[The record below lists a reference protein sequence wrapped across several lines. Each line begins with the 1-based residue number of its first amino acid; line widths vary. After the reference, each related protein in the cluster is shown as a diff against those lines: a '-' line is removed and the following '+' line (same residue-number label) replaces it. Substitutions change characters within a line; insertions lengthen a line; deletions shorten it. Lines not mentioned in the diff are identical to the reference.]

1 MKRLFCSLITLLV
14 LFLFPQDSSAQFN
27 GLLNK
32 VKSSVEKTVKEKGK
46 QTVDNVV
53 RNSNLKNSGKEEFY
67 YGEHSYV
74 LQGNFK
80 VDSYSKH
87 AAGRVTFTHVPS
99 DYDEFEAVYQ
109 VLGKT
114 PHGTAAMMP
123 IAMEMYGRN
132 RKEGEKCI
140 RLLCYP
146 SNVNTVLSLLKDK
159 FGSQEGLTSDDG
171 YRQRYLPAAVLEG
184 ATPENGY
191 RPNEPYTITMHASVN
206 QHRDM
211 QLFDGR
217 VMYIYIMGKG
227 WDTEQRSIEIVKTST
242 SELCQV
248 FNCPALLTQC
258 KHIQGTWNGLK

>member
-1 MKRLFCSLITLLV
+1 MLMKRLFCGIITLLV
-14 LFLFPQDSSAQFN
+14 LFLFPQDSSAQF
-27 GLLNK
+27 
-32 VKSSVEKTVKEKGK
+32 
-46 QTVDNVV
+46 
-53 RNSNLKNSGKEEFY
+53 KNSDKEEFY

-159 FGSQEGLTSDDG
+159 FGSQEGFTSDDG
-171 YRQRYLPAAVLEG
+171 YHQRYLPAAVLEG

-191 RPNEPYTITMHASVN
+191 CPNEPYTVTMYASVN

-217 VMYIYIMGKG
+217 VMYIYLMGKG
-227 WDTEQRSIEIVKTST
+227 WDTEQRSIEIVKTSD
-242 SELCQV
+242 SEFCQV

-258 KHIQGTWNGLK
+258 KRIQGSWKGLK